1 MKNFKNISGYPE
13 SINISKMQS
22 LENLCKNFAENL
34 GAIPV
39 LLPVVEKRE
48 LFERS
53 VGNSTDIVE
62 KEMLSL
68 SDKDLV
74 LRPEGTAVAIRM
86 WNNNGGLRNLKQQ
99 RWYYSDF
106 MFRNE
111 TPQSGRF
118 KQFKQFG
125 IEFLGYKEGLTD
137 IEVLCSLDQFF
148 KELGINEK
156 IKLKLNIIGS
166 KEERTLYLKEL
177 TSWLTI
183 NMEKLDSL
191 SKQRCVKN
199 PLRIFDSKIKETQLL
214 LKEAP
219 LLYDYLNI
227 ESKQY
232 FETIITLL
240 NKFNVN
246 FEIDYTLVRGL
257 DYYNGLVFEF
267 VYLNEDKSQNA
278 VAAGGRYDSLSKSIN
293 GENVPAMGFAV
304 GMERL
309 YSLYSS
315 PNEERKGFYICWLDN
330 CEEQALRILFK
341 YRKENII
348 TVMDTGNRKLVK
360 QLKQA
365 DESNFRYAIIIGE
378 SEVEGDFITRK
389 DLETG
394 EEIRIF

>member
-13 SINISKMQS
+13 SINMSKMQS
-22 LENLCKNFAENL
+22 LENLCKSFAENL

-68 SDKDLV
+68 NDKDFV

-86 WNNNGGLRNLKQQ
+86 WNNNGGARNLKKQ

-125 IEFLGYKEGLTD
+125 IEFIGYKEGLTD
-137 IEVLCSLDQFF
+137 IEILCSLDQFF
-148 KELGINEK
+148 KELGVNDK
-156 IKLKLNIIGS
+156 VKLKLNIIGS

-177 TSWLTI
+177 TSWLAI
-183 NMEKLDSL
+183 NMENFDAL
-191 SKQRCVKN
+191 SQQRCIKN

-232 FETIITLL
+232 FEKIITLL
-240 NKFNVN
+240 NKFNVD

-293 GENVPAMGFAV
+293 GENIPAMGFAI
-304 GMERL
+304 GLERL
-309 YSLYSS
+309 YALYSS
-315 PNEERKGFYICWLDN
+315 PKEERKGIYICWMDN
-330 CEEQALRILFK
+330 CEERALRILFK
-341 YRKENII
+341 YRKENSI

-365 DESNFRYAIIIGE
+365 DESNFRYALIIGE
-378 SEVEGDFITRK
+378 SEIEGGFITRK
-389 DLETG
+389 DLTTG
-394 EEIRIF
+394 EEIKIF